1 VVRFWVG
8 CDVAKASHWVC
19 ILDDEGEV
27 VLSRKVEATEKD
39 LEVLCWE
46 IARLGGERVVGIDL
60 VGGPATL
67 LETLL
72 LERGERL
79 FHVPGVAVNRARDA
93 YRGEGQKRSSRRTD
107 HRRSTPA

>member
-27 VLSRKVEATEKD
+27 VLSLKVEATEKD
-39 LEVLCWE
+39 LEALCSE
-46 IARLGGERVVGIDL
+46 IARLGGERMVRLDL

-67 LETLL
+67 LKAIL
-72 LERGERL
+72 LECGER
-79 FHVPGVAVNRARDA
+79 VANA
-93 YRGEGQKRSSRRTD
+93 SSMCRV
-107 HRRSTPA
+107 